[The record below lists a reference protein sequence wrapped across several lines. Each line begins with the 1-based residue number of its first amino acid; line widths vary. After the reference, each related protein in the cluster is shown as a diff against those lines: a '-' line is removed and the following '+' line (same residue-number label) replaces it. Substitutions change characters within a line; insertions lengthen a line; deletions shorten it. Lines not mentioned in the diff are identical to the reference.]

1 MYIALYTILPVSL
14 SIIVHIRTNHFEG
27 ISVLQTNQ
35 IRFHFET
42 NQI

>member
-1 MYIALYTILPVSL
+1 MYIVLYTILPVSL
-14 SIIVHIRTNHFEG
+14 SIVHIRTNHFEG

-35 IRFHFET
+35 IRFDFET